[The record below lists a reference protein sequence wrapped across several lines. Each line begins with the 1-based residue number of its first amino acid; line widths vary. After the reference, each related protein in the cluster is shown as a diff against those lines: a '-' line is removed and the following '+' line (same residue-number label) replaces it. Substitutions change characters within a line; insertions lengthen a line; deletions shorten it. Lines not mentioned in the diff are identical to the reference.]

1 MRCLGSVYDG
11 VDPLAETP
19 RTPSS
24 VNPIVA
30 TWPLLLGMG
39 ILMLGAGLQSTLL
52 GVRATSEGFPTL
64 VTGIVMSCYY
74 VGYLVGTRLAPQL
87 LRRVGPV
94 RVFATLAAL
103 ASVAVLVHGAWVQ
116 PVPWALMRL
125 LSGICFAG
133 IYVVAESWLNHRA
146 SSTNRG
152 QLLAIYMLVLYVG
165 LGGAQFLLVLSSPQ
179 TTEPFML
186 VSALISA
193 AMVPIVASA
202 QEVARPP
209 VPQRVRFRD
218 LYRNSPLGVVAV
230 AVSGMISSIIFSM
243 GPVYA
248 RLSGFGTRGVAE
260 FMGVSILAAVL
271 TQYPIGRL
279 SDRIDR
285 RTVIASMCLLATLVA
300 AAIEVSGPLPRLAFL
315 ALAALFSGAAL
326 TLYSLSVSHVNDK
339 LDPSQMV
346 AASSALLLI
355 NGTAAA
361 FGPVIAGGLM
371 TAFTA
376 RAYFAILGTLTA
388 ALTLFDMWRKLQ
400 RRPVPQSQKGPFINT
415 RDLITSVGLDPA
427 PMAGVEPLELPPA
440 PAVPKVGRSAS
451 AGSASTLE

>member
-1 MRCLGSVYDG
+1 M
-11 VDPLAETP
+11 
-19 RTPSS
+19 
-24 VNPIVA
+24 NPILA

-52 GVRATSEGFPTL
+52 GVRATSEAFPTT
-64 VTGIVMSCYY
+64 VTGIIMSCYY

-103 ASVAVLVHGAWVQ
+103 ASVAALVHGTWVH

-146 SSTNRG
+146 SSSNRG

-179 TTEPFML
+179 SAQPFML
-186 VSALISA
+186 VAALIST
-193 AMVPIVASA
+193 AMVPIVGSA
-202 QEVARPP
+202 QEVAGPA
-209 VPQRVRFRD
+209 VPQRVRFRE
-218 LYRNSPLGVVAV
+218 LYRNSPVGVVAV
-230 AVSGMISSIIFSM
+230 ALSGMISSIIFSM
-243 GPVYA
+243 GPVYS

-260 FMGVSILAAVL
+260 FMAVSILAAVL
-271 TQYPIGRL
+271 TQYPVGRL
-279 SDRIDR
+279 SDRMDR
-285 RTVIASMCLLATLVA
+285 RTVIASMCLLATIVA
-300 AAIEVSGPLPRLAFL
+300 AAIAVSSPLPRVLFL
-315 ALAALFSGAAL
+315 TLAALFSGSAL

-339 LDPSQMV
+339 LAPAQMV

-361 FGPVIAGGLM
+361 FGPALTGGLM
-371 TAFTA
+371 AAYGT
-376 RAYFAILGTLTA
+376 RAYFGTLGTLTG
-388 ALTLFDMWRKLQ
+388 ALTLYDLWRKV
-400 RRPVPQSQKGPFINT
+400 RRSPVPQNQKSPFINT
-415 RDLITSVGLDPA
+415 RDLVTSAGLDPA
-427 PMAGVEPLELPPA
+427 PAAGVEPLELPRARVLADPDVAQSARMPA
-440 PAVPKVGRSAS
+440 KRPDEFAAS
-451 AGSASTLE
+451 DHYRPPD

>member
-1 MRCLGSVYDG
+1 
-11 VDPLAETP
+11 
-19 RTPSS
+19 
-24 VNPIVA
+24 
-30 TWPLLLGMG
+30 
-39 ILMLGAGLQSTLL
+39 
-52 GVRATSEGFPTL
+52 
-64 VTGIVMSCYY
+64 
-74 VGYLVGTRLAPQL
+74 
-87 LRRVGPV
+87 VGPV

-103 ASVAVLVHGAWVQ
+103 ASVAVLVHGSWVH

-165 LGGAQFLLVLSSPQ
+165 LGAAQFLLVLSSPQ
-179 TTEPFML
+179 STQPFML

-202 QEVARPP
+202 QEVAAPA

-218 LYRNSPLGVVAV
+218 LYRDSPVGVVAV
-230 AVSGMISSIIFSM
+230 AFSGMISSIIFSM

-260 FMGVSILAAVL
+260 FMAVSILAAVL
-271 TQYPIGRL
+271 TQYPVGRL
-279 SDRIDR
+279 SDRMDR
-285 RTVIASMCLLATLVA
+285 RTMIATMCLLATLVA
-300 AAIEVSGPLPRLAFL
+300 AAIEVFGSLPRFL
-315 ALAALFSGAAL
+315 FLMLAALFSGAAL

-339 LDPSQMV
+339 LEPGQMV

-361 FGPVIAGGLM
+361 FGPVITGGLM
-371 TAFTA
+371 HAFGPG
-376 RAYFAILGTLTA
+376 AYFGTLGSLA
-388 ALTLFDMWRKLQ
+388 GALMLFDLWRKL
-400 RRPVPQSQKGPFINT
+400 RRSPVPKSQRGPFIDT
-415 RDLITSVGLDPA
+415 RELVACAGLNPV
-427 PMAGVEPLELPPA
+427 PLAGPEELEPPPA
-440 PAVPKVGRSAS
+440 RRAPVRATS
-451 AGSASTLE
+451 

>member
-1 MRCLGSVYDG
+1 M
-11 VDPLAETP
+11 P
-19 RTPSS
+19 R
-24 VNPIVA
+24 NPIL
-30 TWPLLLGMG
+30 TIWPLLLGMG

-52 GVRATSEGFPTL
+52 GVRATIEEFPTT

-74 VGYLVGTRLAPQL
+74 VGYLIGTRLAPQL

-103 ASVAVLVHGAWVQ
+103 ASVAVLVHASWVH
-116 PVPWALMRL
+116 PGPWAVMRFM
-125 LSGICFAG
+125 SGICFAG

-146 SSTNRG
+146 TRSNRG
-152 QLLAIYMLVLYVG
+152 RLLAIYMLVLYVG

-179 TTEPFML
+179 SAQPFML

-202 QEVARPP
+202 EEVTEAP

-218 LYRNSPLGVVAV
+218 LYRDSPTGVVAV
-230 AVSGMISSIIFSM
+230 AISGMISSIIFSM

-260 FMGVSILAAVL
+260 FMAVSIFAAVL
-271 TQYPIGRL
+271 TQYPVGRL
-279 SDRIDR
+279 SDRVDR
-285 RTVIASMCLLATLVA
+285 RTVIASMCLLGTVIA
-300 AAIEVSGPLPRLAFL
+300 AVIEVFGPLPRPLFL
-315 ALAALFSGAAL
+315 LLAALFSGAAL

-339 LDPSQMV
+339 LAPSQMV

-361 FGPVIAGGLM
+361 FGPALAGALM
-371 TAFTA
+371 SAFGA
-376 RAYFAILGTLTA
+376 RAYFGTLGTLTA
-388 ALTLFDMWRKLQ
+388 VLTLYDLWRKA
-400 RRPVPQSQKGPFINT
+400 RRQPVPQSEKGPFINT
-415 RDLITSVGLDPA
+415 RELATSAGLDPA
-427 PMAGVEPLELPPA
+427 PMAGVEPLELPVPGRAIKDAGAA
-440 PAVPKVGRSAS
+440 PSS
-451 AGSASTLE
+451 L

>member
-1 MRCLGSVYDG
+1 
-11 VDPLAETP
+11 
-19 RTPSS
+19 

-52 GVRATSEGFPTL
+52 GVRATIEAFPTT
-64 VTGIVMSCYY
+64 VTGIIMSCYY
-74 VGYLVGTRLAPQL
+74 VGYLAGTRLAPQL

-103 ASVAVLVHGAWVQ
+103 ASVAVLVHGAWVH
-116 PVPWALMRL
+116 PGAWAVMRL
-125 LSGICFAG
+125 LSGVCFAG

-165 LGGAQFLLVLSSPQ
+165 LGSAQFLLVLSNPQ
-179 TTEPFML
+179 SVQPFML
-186 VSALISA
+186 VSALISV

-202 QEVARPP
+202 EEIRGPAVA
-209 VPQRVRFRD
+209 QRVRLRE

-230 AVSGMISSIIFSM
+230 AFSGMVSSIIFSM

-248 RLSGFGTRGVAE
+248 RLSGFGTRWVAE
-260 FMGVSILAAVL
+260 FMAVSILAGVL

-279 SDRIDR
+279 SDRMDR
-285 RTVIASMCLLATLVA
+285 RTVIATMCVLATLVA
-300 AAIEVSGPLPRLAFL
+300 AAIELLGPLPRFVFL
-315 ALAALFSGAAL
+315 ILAALFSGAAL

-339 LDPSQMV
+339 LEPSQMV
-346 AASSALLLI
+346 AASSKLLLI

-361 FGPVIAGGLM
+361 FGPVMTGALM
-371 TAFTA
+371 SAFGA
-376 RAYFAILGTLTA
+376 RAYFFTLGSLTG
-388 ALTLFDMWRKLQ
+388 ALALFDVWRKLRREPVSQ
-400 RRPVPQSQKGPFINT
+400 RQKGRFINA
-415 RDLITSVGLDPA
+415 REVVTSMGLDPA
-427 PMAGVEPLELPPA
+427 PMAGAEPLELPTA
-440 PAVPKVGRSAS
+440 RS
-451 AGSASTLE
+451 GQPH